1 MKDYKTRIS
10 NGSELA
16 SRLIDFNCIYEV
28 VEGNLIDN
36 YFFESMKDMN
46 FSHGVKGRK
55 YVMILERYVNEWTS
69 IHELIL
75 TDNEKY
81 YQDTLVELKI
91 EYERAVN
98 A

>member
-1 MKDYKTRIS
+1 MEDYKKRIS
-10 NGSELA
+10 NGSELT
-16 SRLIDFNCIYEV
+16 SKLIDFDCIPEV
-28 VEGNLIDN
+28 VEGSLIDN
-36 YFFESMKDMN
+36 YFFEGMENMN
-46 FSHGVKGRK
+46 FSRGVKGRK
-55 YVMILERYVNEWTS
+55 YVMILERYVNEWSS

-81 YQDTLVELKI
+81 YQDTLAELKI